1 MKMNE
6 RVFFLRLLG
15 ASIAAMISISTHI
28 FLSYRYENVIW
39 LAPFYW
45 LFIGF
50 GADFGNLL
58 SGKKMSWVFERASDT
73 IIFVVVSVA
82 IPTSFAS
89 FLLMI
94 ETSSWMLIFAL
105 STFFLCDFCS
115 YRLGSLELKERT
127 IYFRAKKIFS

>member
-1 MKMNE
+1 MNE

-15 ASIAAMISISTHI
+15 ASIAATLSIITHI
-28 FLSYRYENVIW
+28 LLSYQYENVIW
-39 LAPFYW
+39 LVPFYW

-73 IIFVVVSVA
+73 IIFLVVSLA
-82 IPTSFAS
+82 IPTIVAS

-94 ETSSWMLIFAL
+94 ETSSGMFVFAL
-105 STFFLCDFCS
+105 VVFFLCDFCS

-127 IYFRAKKIFS
+127 LYFRAKKIFS